1 MTATLQEAEKLRQ
14 RLAALTTT
22 ELRQLIG
29 SYSAIVGLLEKFDGF
44 RHNVLT
50 EEADLSDAEKFLDAF
65 EVFRKIIGDTDDPSP
80 KARLLGQSRRAWLEE
95 ERKCLD
101 LQKGPYR

>member
-29 SYSAIVGLLEKFDGF
+29 SYSAIVGLQ
-44 RHNVLT
+44 
-50 EEADLSDAEKFLDAF
+50 A
-65 EVFRKIIGDTDDPSP
+65 
-80 KARLLGQSRRAWLEE
+80 
-95 ERKCLD
+95 
-101 LQKGPYR
+101 LQKGKCRD